1 MENIDEYIW
10 QRRIHHGVRQQNGTD
25 PFTESVKAGLDFN
38 AALERKDKLNPRLL
52 TNDVMLELCAFAR
65 TVTQSE
71 MYFLLEML
79 DFNFDLGVD
88 LDNDQQYYEY
98 ARRAHNKIK
107 GVKNRIMAKTHERN
121 KDKFSLPDISFLVK
135 ITANEQPGRYYP
147 KRNKMVDTSV
157 LTDGSRKTAEPQKTE
172 ISEVPPMMKRPG
184 GLRVKA
190 RSYPYCE
197 DLGVSLFVRPEDA
210 PKDKLDPNPLT
221 NGVMLELLDFS
232 RVLCGTHNGIV
243 HDLIKQNFGTKLD
256 TNLFSSQ
263 LPKQLGRKN
272 ACFRTNDREAFQK
285 ETYEIKTL
293 EPMRRKRKAPDYHNL
308 EELVAIRRRETLRL
322 DDVNADVCPDSDLS
336 YRCPVDCDTEMQLE
350 SEAASEH
357 RCLMVVH
364 QKLITSTLF
373 CLRFFQ
379 NTQL

>member
-10 QRRIHHGVRQQNGTD
+10 QRRIHHGVRQQKGTV
-25 PFTESVKAGLDFN
+25 PFPESVKVGLDFN
-38 AALERKDKLNPRLL
+38 AALERKEKLDPGLL
-52 TNDVMLELCAFAR
+52 TNAVMLELCAFAK

-107 GVKNRIMAKTHERN
+107 VVKDQIRMKTHQRN

-135 ITANEQPGRYYP
+135 IIANEHPGRYYP

-157 LTDGSRKTAEPQKTE
+157 LTGGSRKTAEPQKTE
-172 ISEVPPMMKRPG
+172 ISEDTSMVKIPG

-197 DLGVSLFVRPEDA
+197 DLGVSVFVRPEDA

-221 NGVMLELLDFS
+221 NGVMLELLEFS
-232 RVLCGTHNGIV
+232 RGLCGTQNRIV
-243 HDLIKQNFGTKLD
+243 HDLIKQNFGTKSD
-256 TNLFSSQ
+256 TNLFSLQ
-263 LPKQLGRKN
+263 LPKLLERKN
-272 ACFRTNDREAFQK
+272 ACFRTNDSEAFQK

-293 EPMRRKRKAPDYHNL
+293 EPKPRKRKAPDYHNL
-308 EELVAIRRRETLRL
+308 EELVASKRRKR
-322 DDVNADVCPDSDLS
+322 
-336 YRCPVDCDTEMQLE
+336 
-350 SEAASEH
+350 
-357 RCLMVVH
+357 
-364 QKLITSTLF
+364 
-373 CLRFFQ
+373 
-379 NTQL
+379 

>member
-1 MENIDEYIW
+1 
-10 QRRIHHGVRQQNGTD
+10 
-25 PFTESVKAGLDFN
+25 
-38 AALERKDKLNPRLL
+38 
-52 TNDVMLELCAFAR
+52 
-65 TVTQSE
+65 
-71 MYFLLEML
+71 ML

-107 GVKNRIMAKTHERN
+107 VVKDQIRKTHQRN

-172 ISEVPPMMKRPG
+172 ISEDTSMVKIPG

-197 DLGVSLFVRPEDA
+197 DLGVSLFVRPEEA

-232 RVLCGTHNGIV
+232 RV
-243 HDLIKQNFGTKLD
+243 FAE
-256 TNLFSSQ
+256 
-263 LPKQLGRKN
+263 RK
-272 ACFRTNDREAFQK
+272 TG
-285 ETYEIKTL
+285 
-293 EPMRRKRKAPDYHNL
+293 
-308 EELVAIRRRETLRL
+308 
-322 DDVNADVCPDSDLS
+322 
-336 YRCPVDCDTEMQLE
+336 
-350 SEAASEH
+350 
-357 RCLMVVH
+357 
-364 QKLITSTLF
+364 
-373 CLRFFQ
+373 
-379 NTQL
+379 